1 MVLKAEVLL
10 VVGNPFLVGREE
22 ALTQGDQ
29 KEVDRGEGRHRVLRE
44 GELPLPQ
51 PREDL
56 HQAVHAVEDL
66 EVVRLLL
73 VGLLLLVGQKA
84 APLGVGDL
92 SAALRL
98 QGDLQVDQV
107 GLLVALQAAARLRAV
122 QLQVVL
128 SAAALLRA
136 VLQVEGPAEEAL

>member
-44 GELPLPQ
+44 GELPLLQ

-56 HQAVHAVEDL
+56 HQAAHAVEGL
-66 EVVRLLL
+66 EVVRPG
-73 VGLLLLVGQKA
+73 GLLLLVGQKG